1 MSEDD
6 PSSERCP
13 ICEDK
18 ECQRHLLAR
27 FDASGDEG
35 ELGVGLVGGALYDV
49 NEIETVLERARLAW
63 VQSVRATGKPKA
75 PPWIMKERGLRY
87 YFDALGGSDVAK
99 YDSDEDAVHD
109 LAASTE
115 NELGHAR

>member
-13 ICEDK
+13 ICEEK

-35 ELGVGLVGGALYDV
+35 EFGVGLAGGALYDV
-49 NEIETVLERARLAW
+49 NEIEAVLERARLAW
-63 VQSVRATGKPKA
+63 VKSVRATGKPKT
-75 PPWIMKERGLRY
+75 PPWIMKERGLRN
-87 YFDALGGSDVAK
+87 YFDALGGIDVEK

-109 LAASTE
+109 LAVETE
-115 NELGHAR
+115 N